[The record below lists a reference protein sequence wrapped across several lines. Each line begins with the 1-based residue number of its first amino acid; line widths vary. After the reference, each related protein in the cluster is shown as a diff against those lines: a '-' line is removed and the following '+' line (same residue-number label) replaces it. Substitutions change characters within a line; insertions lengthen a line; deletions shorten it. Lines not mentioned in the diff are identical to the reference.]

1 MEISI
6 TVFKFNLT
14 SCSILT
20 CSLACRILLFHG
32 CTHRRSNLLLIVHM
46 PNSHWTPCYECNCFL
61 FYSEKEHSCCQLK
74 IRTQSYKKF
83 RNFNK
88 IIPLQANIIAYRM
101 IISKIKI
108 LCFNQQ
114 DWKDFQSS
122 RLCIDWKYLLNFIK
136 IWYYYYN
143 VF

>member
-6 TVFKFNLT
+6 TVFKVSFT

-108 LCFNQQ
+108 LYFNQKHINE
-114 DWKDFQSS
+114 DRGMVTHLHKPTKEV
-122 RLCIDWKYLLNFIK
+122 LCK
-136 IWYYYYN
+136 
-143 VF
+143 